1 MKRFFGLTALLV
13 ALGLAFTGCSNSGA
27 LPTTPTGGATYYT
40 ITVVKCLNGTVT
52 ASATNAAERATVTLD
67 ISPASG
73 YELDIISVA
82 AGSNPIALN
91 GTGNTRTFEMPA
103 ANVTVTAAFKALPVG
118 FVKVEG
124 ATIIGGSKFSYDGSK
139 KGVFVAKRTV
149 TLSTFYMCDHEVTQA
164 EYEAVVGSNP
174 SSFDGSS
181 GKEAAAGETQGDR
194 PVEQVTWYGAL
205 VYCNKKSI
213 SEGLA
218 PCYSI
223 GGKTNPSDWGS
234 APKYDSDEPWD
245 VICDMRAN
253 GYRLPTE
260 AEWEYAALGGK
271 AGVET
276 AYPDR
281 WAGGPTYERNLETYA
296 WDSENSGGKT
306 HAVKTKTKNGLGLF
320 DMTGNVWEWCWDWY
334 DADAKAGDNGN
345 ASVTDPLGAPS
356 GSDRVMRGGDWS
368 DSDINCVIPYR
379 RSFYP
384 YRYVNRIGFRV
395 VRSAN

>member
-1 MKRFFGLTALLV
+1 MKRILILFATI
-13 ALGLAFTGCSNSGA
+13 FTMLHAGCSNGSGSGSG
-27 LPTTPTGGATYYT
+27 PYDGA
-40 ITVVKCLNGTVT
+40 
-52 ASATNAAERATVTLD
+52 
-67 ISPASG
+67 PA
-73 YELDIISVA
+73 
-82 AGSNPIALN
+82 
-91 GTGNTRTFEMPA
+91 
-103 ANVTVTAAFKALPVG
+103 G

-139 KGVFVAKRTV
+139 KGVFVAGRTV

-174 SSFDGSS
+174 SFFDGSS

-234 APKYDSDEPWD
+234 APTSDNSTWNAAA
-245 VICDMRAN
+245 CDFNAN

-276 AYPDR
+276 AYPDL

-296 WDSENSGGKT
+296 WYSKNSGGKT

-356 GSDRVMRGGDWS
+356 GSERVMRGGDWY
-368 DSDINCVIPYR
+368 DSKTDCVIPYR

-384 YRYVNRIGFRV
+384 YGYVNRIGFRV